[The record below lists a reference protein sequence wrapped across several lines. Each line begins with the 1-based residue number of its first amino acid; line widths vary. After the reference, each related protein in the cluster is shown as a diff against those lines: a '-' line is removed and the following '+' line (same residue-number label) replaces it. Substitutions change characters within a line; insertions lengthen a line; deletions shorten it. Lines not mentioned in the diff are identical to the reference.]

1 MIGSLLGVLGD
12 TIAGIIL
19 ARVVYSLN
27 YALCFLIGFLSFAL
41 GFVFLTLNREP
52 DLSSTILPPSR
63 KKSSWGR
70 IKTVMRENKNFRNF
84 ITSQGMTY
92 LGSMAFGFVA
102 VYSIQRFNLPDA
114 SAAIFTAILIGGGAV
129 GFALWGF
136 AGDNLGYKRVL
147 IYSGLCW
154 VLGLTLL
161 IIAPSVVW
169 VFPAFAF
176 MSIANSGHFIGDINI
191 VIRRSS
197 DNGKSWSEIERI
209 VDFPVGKSAS
219 DPSLIVDEVTG
230 EIFLFYNFM
239 DLHVE
244 KDVYYLHVLKSTD
257 NGKSWNKSE
266 DITSQITKPEWHNDF
281 KFITSG
287 RGIQTSTGKLLHCMV
302 NLDSGLRL
310 FGSDDHGK
318 SWYFIDTPIKPGNE
332 SKVVELKDGSWMIN
346 SRSNGKGMRFVH
358 VSTDQGATWC
368 TRAEPNLI
376 DPGCNGSIIRY
387 TSTENGDKKNRLLFS
402 NAKME
407 KGRKNMTV
415 RVSYD
420 EGETWTKGKTIYP
433 GGSAYSSLT
442 VLETGDIGLI
452 FEKDNYT
459 ENVFVSFS
467 LPWLTD
473 GEDKL

>member
-1 MIGSLLGVLGD
+1 MKSLIRAWLNQFFTLKPNPIIHPQIRASFRRNFLANAADVSTWLFGNSFVSVYTILPVFASTFTSSPIVIGLIPAIKDAGWFLPQLFLAPKVERSPRQLPAVMLLGAIERLPYLALAFAALWLPSLPQNTAVLIFLLLMIWISLTSGLVALPWQELIARLIPVSHRGRFWGFATVIGSLLGVIGAAL
-12 TIAGIIL
+12 AGIIL

-129 GFALWGF
+129 GFAVWGF
-136 AGDNLGYKRVL
+136 AGDHLGYKRVL

-191 VIRRSS
+191 VMEFSSISDRPTYIGLARTLTGPVLLIAPILAGVIVQIRS
-197 DNGKSWSEIERI
+197 
-209 VDFPVGKSAS
+209 
-219 DPSLIVDEVTG
+219 
-230 EIFLFYNFM
+230 Y
-239 DLHVE
+239 
-244 KDVYYLHVLKSTD
+244 
-257 NGKSWNKSE
+257 
-266 DITSQITKPEWHNDF
+266 
-281 KFITSG
+281 
-287 RGIQTSTGKLLHCMV
+287 QTMFAV
-302 NLDSGLRL
+302 
-310 FGSDDHGK
+310 
-318 SWYFIDTPIKPGNE
+318 
-332 SKVVELKDGSWMIN
+332 
-346 SRSNGKGMRFVH
+346 
-358 VSTDQGATWC
+358 
-368 TRAEPNLI
+368 
-376 DPGCNGSIIRY
+376 SII
-387 TSTENGDKKNRLLFS
+387 FS
-402 NAKME
+402 
-407 KGRKNMTV
+407 V
-415 RVSYD
+415 
-420 EGETWTKGKTIYP
+420 
-433 GGSAYSSLT
+433 
-442 VLETGDIGLI
+442 IGLI
-452 FEKDNYT
+452 LLEKLVVEPRQHADTRLDN
-459 ENVFVSFS
+459 E
-467 LPWLTD
+467 
-473 GEDKL
+473 K